1 MPADSVL
8 RSGVGDLVQRLLGCG
23 WGRAVSA
30 PDGDN
35 TPCPNKAVRIIV
47 LHHKGD
53 EMEVRLC
60 AEHAG
65 LVMLLTNPHEGDD

>member
-1 MPADSVL
+1 
-8 RSGVGDLVQRLLGCG
+8 
-23 WGRAVSA
+23 
-30 PDGDN
+30 
-35 TPCPNKAVRIIV
+35 V

-65 LVMLLTNPHEGDD
+65 LVMLLTNPHEGDTE